1 MKAILIIAI
10 IALLVL
16 GTFTVMA
23 LTNSGSEKT
32 STTPCS
38 SCGNSCSEKG
48 NCGLNTCKAASGTGS
63 CGCNKA

>member
-1 MKAILIIAI
+1 MKTILIVAI
-10 IALLVL
+10 IALLIL

-23 LTNSGSEKT
+23 LTNSESEKT

-38 SCGNSCSEKG
+38 SCGNSCSEG
-48 NCGLNTCKAASGTGS
+48 SNCGLKTCGAASGTGS